1 MHVVLF
7 LPLPASWPLIKIGAR
22 LTGQA
27 NLITI
32 ACSVAL
38 RRSALQTTLTDACSV
53 ALRRSVLQTT
63 LSEQQR
69 PTTGCR
75 LEDTR
80 PSDANINVLS
90 QFAVG
95 SLGRVWSGA
104 LHIQLHSIELKAC
117 SE

>member
-27 NLITI
+27 NIITI
-32 ACSVAL
+32 ECSVAN
-38 RRSALQTTLTDACSV
+38 LQTTLTDACSV

-69 PTTGCR
+69 PTTGHG

-80 PSDANINVLS
+80 PSDANLNVLS
-90 QFAVG
+90 RFAQP
-95 SLGRVWSGA
+95 STNR
-104 LHIQLHSIELKAC
+104 
-117 SE
+117 

>member
-7 LPLPASWPLIKIGAR
+7 LPLPASWLLIKIGAR

-32 ACSVAL
+32 ACSIAL

-104 LHIQLHSIELKAC
+104 LHIQLHSIELEAC
-117 SE
+117 PQ

>member
-69 PTTGCR
+69 PTTGHG

-80 PSDANINVLS
+80 PSVANINVLS
-90 QFAVG
+90 QFAQP
-95 SLGRVWSGA
+95 STNR
-104 LHIQLHSIELKAC
+104 
-117 SE
+117 

>member
-1 MHVVLF
+1 MH
-7 LPLPASWPLIKIGAR
+7 AR
-22 LTGQA
+22 GSFSPSACHLAINPNRSKTD
-27 NLITI
+27 TI

-69 PTTGCR
+69 PTTGHG

-90 QFAVG
+90 QFAQP
-95 SLGRVWSGA
+95 STNR
-104 LHIQLHSIELKAC
+104 
-117 SE
+117 